1 MKRIGLAGAAAII
14 LLLSGNAVAALPQ
27 QDQNEKHDKQHG
39 KEKKQKTEGNAKEDQ
54 GKPQQVQQEQVQ
66 QQLAQQQQAQRLQAQ
81 QQQAQQQ
88 QAEQQALQAAQ
99 QQKVQQNAQQFSQQR
114 IAQQQ
119 QRTAQYQQNIAEQL
133 RLAQAHNAELEQ
145 QNRRSQAQIQQQY
158 AQNLQQQQLQ
168 AQNDHNRDYG
178 RDPYFNTRFNYRYKR
193 GTEYRQTNRY
203 GADVLRQAVNYGYQQ
218 GIRAGDADRLDHW
231 GYKYQNAFAY
241 RDANYGYTGRY
252 VDQSDYNYY
261 FRQGFRK
268 GYDDGYYRR
277 ARYGRQSGGS
287 YTVLRVVLSGILKL
301 EVIR

>member
-1 MKRIGLAGAAAII
+1 MKRIGLAGAAAVG
-14 LLLSGNAVAALPQ
+14 LLMFGNAAAALPQ

-39 KEKKQKTEGNAKEDQ
+39 KEKKQKGEENAKGEQ
-54 GKPQQVQQEQVQ
+54 GKQQQVQQEQVQ
-66 QQLAQQQQAQRLQAQ
+66 QQLAQQQQAQ
-81 QQQAQQQ
+81 QQQAQQN
-88 QAEQQALQAAQ
+88 A
-99 QQKVQQNAQQFSQQR
+99 QQNAQLQQAQQLSQQR

-168 AQNDHNRDYG
+168 AQNDRNRDYG
-178 RDPYFNTRFNYRYKR
+178 RDPYFNTRFNYRYKK
-193 GTEYRQTNRY
+193 GTQYRQTNRY
-203 GADVLRQAVNYGYQQ
+203 GAEVLRQAVNYGYQQ

-287 YTVLRVVLSGILKL
+287 YTVRRAVLSDILRL